1 MFVAVATLISCSY
14 RMSSDC
20 RHTKGSISLSLGLG
34 LSIWVD
40 HYAVSVD
47 DGHRVVCNF
56 NLFVFFC
63 HSVLVGGRAIS
74 QPSHHCNYM
83 K

>member
-1 MFVAVATLISCSY
+1 VFVAVATLISCSY

-56 NLFVFFC
+56 NLFVFFVILC
-63 HSVLVGGRAIS
+63 WWEAEPF
-74 QPSHHCNYM
+74 PSLRTIVTI
-83 K
+83 